1 MIRGQNYLNLTFFA
15 VAKAQKGR
23 HARPFRG
30 ELFKTSVGE
39 RFLQQPK
46 ARRIIRPSRTFR
58 GQTYLKLK
66 RDGVFR
72 GVAEIKKRLYD

>member
-46 ARRIIRPSRTFR
+46 AKEGLYDLHARFVD
-58 GQTYLKLK
+58 KL
-66 RDGVFR
+66 
-72 GVAEIKKRLYD
+72 EIKEGWRFSWCRRNQKEVI